1 MIRLIDRIDARMN
14 AAQAHCS
21 GMTVGG
27 LCPTGFARL
36 RGFTVPFTAPVCPGG
51 LQ

>member
-1 MIRLIDRIDARMN
+1 MIRRIDRIDARLN